1 MKIKY
6 FLIVLFSGLL
16 LIPFINSNTG
26 FWEFDRKDENRVFT
40 DLVQLDIYRLDKFP
54 KHFESYLQDNFSFR
68 TPLLSLYHHLK
79 FTVLKVSP
87 YPNRT
92 VIGKCIFN
100 KYYKN
105 HLKHLKKTIVNVQEQ
120 SPVFMHG

>member
-1 MKIKY
+1 MDYLKKY

-79 FTVLKVSP
+79 FTVH
-87 YPNRT
+87 
-92 VIGKCIFN
+92 
-100 KYYKN
+100 KYR
-105 HLKHLKKTIVNVQEQ
+105 KTHRRAKSYLPIYCKQKIYL
-120 SPVFMHG
+120 FY